1 MAAKSPCAHPHLV
14 WAAAAGGLGRNG
26 THRAAS
32 IRESPPVKN
41 LTREL
46 VRAAVSLAILL
57 MVVGCASR
65 PAPDFWGRWRPVNRY
80 AEQPQA
86 IPLQQQYLFYAS
98 PLDGT
103 LKAMLTRWS
112 KDARMTLSY
121 QHPSDFTLH
130 AAVAGIRTPDV
141 SDAALRLS
149 QAYAAQQVAIAV
161 EGNRIVVRPTSAQA
175 EGSADGREDFRSGA
189 RASP

>member
-1 MAAKSPCAHPHLV
+1 M
-14 WAAAAGGLGRNG
+14 
-26 THRAAS
+26 
-32 IRESPPVKN
+32 KN
-41 LTREL
+41 PTREL
-46 VRAAVSLAILL
+46 VRAAVSLAIFL
-57 MVVGCASR
+57 MVAGCASS

-80 AEQPQA
+80 AEQPQV

-121 QHPSDFTLH
+121 QHPNDFTLH
-130 AAVAGIRTPDV
+130 AAVAGIRTSNV
-141 SDAALRLS
+141 SDAAFRLS
-149 QAYAAQQVAIAV
+149 QAYAAQQVAIGV
-161 EGNRIVVRPTSAQA
+161 EGNQIVVRPTSAQA
-175 EGSADGREDFRSGA
+175 EGSADDREDFRAGA